1 MDQRVE
7 TVLAERVTDRN
18 STVARARL
26 LADQQLRP
34 LAERRAALAILT
46 RRLEAATRAQLLL
59 CLPPHARKDRR
70 LLPVLS
76 DLVRSSL
83 A

>member
-1 MDQRVE
+1 MG
-7 TVLAERVTDRN
+7 TVLTQGVTYRH

-46 RRLEAATRAQLLL
+46 RRLEAATRGQLLL
-59 CLPPHARKDRR
+59 SLPVHVRKDRR

-76 DLVRSSL
+76 DIVRRSL